1 MGLSIEELVDRI
13 PKLPTL
19 PGVALK
25 ILEAVKKDE
34 LSLQE
39 LGEIISN
46 DPALSSEVLRL
57 INSSFFSL
65 PREVLSVT
73 HAVNLLGSNTI
84 KNIALS
90 FSLVKNFEK
99 LPSSYFDYEQFWK
112 NSVINGISTR
122 LLAKT
127 FLPGFAEDAFFL
139 GLLHN
144 IGILALS
151 QCLPDQYEMVVRET
165 RTSDCN
171 WHEAEN
177 KILGFDH
184 TQFGEYLVKSWGL
197 PDNFSVPIRYHHNP
211 EQMDVEEL
219 EITRITQIL
228 SLASLFTDFF
238 SNSGS
243 TKPLILFESYAE
255 IFGLAGQLDVNE
267 TMQLIKE
274 QADEISPL
282 FNVEIRNEEKYFQMI
297 EEARKELI
305 HISSD
310 FINDLLKQKKQ
321 IEELNHRA
329 IQDSMTGLM
338 NFHFFNETLEKEIN
352 RSMQYRLPLSL
363 IMSDV
368 DHFKRINDT
377 WGHLAGDHIL
387 QSIAQC
393 LQKSI
398 SEPNTLSRYG
408 GEEFAIILPETDLT
422 QATKIAEALR
432 AEVQE
437 LQSEF
442 EGVRIPVTMSFG
454 IADLF
459 FKQDNTKN
467 TLIKKAD
474 HALYTAKKSGRNRC
488 HAYSGS
494 SEHPGL

>member
-1 MGLSIEELVDRI
+1 
-13 PKLPTL
+13 
-19 PGVALK
+19 
-25 ILEAVKKDE
+25 
-34 LSLQE
+34 
-39 LGEIISN
+39 
-46 DPALSSEVLRL
+46 
-57 INSSFFSL
+57 
-65 PREVLSVT
+65 
-73 HAVNLLGSNTI
+73 
-84 KNIALS
+84 
-90 FSLVKNFEK
+90 
-99 LPSSYFDYEQFWK
+99 
-112 NSVINGISTR
+112 
-122 LLAKT
+122 
-127 FLPGFAEDAFFL
+127 
-139 GLLHN
+139 
-144 IGILALS
+144 
-151 QCLPDQYEMVVRET
+151 
-165 RTSDCN
+165 
-171 WHEAEN
+171 
-177 KILGFDH
+177 
-184 TQFGEYLVKSWGL
+184 
-197 PDNFSVPIRYHHNP
+197 
-211 EQMDVEEL
+211 
-219 EITRITQIL
+219 
-228 SLASLFTDFF
+228 
-238 SNSGS
+238 
-243 TKPLILFESYAE
+243 
-255 IFGLAGQLDVNE
+255 
-267 TMQLIKE
+267 
-274 QADEISPL
+274 
-282 FNVEIRNEEKYFQMI
+282 MI

-398 SEPNTLSRYG
+398 SEPHTLSRYG
-408 GEEFAIILPETDLT
+408 GEEFAIILPETDLS

-488 HAYSGS
+488 HAYSAS